1 MGGKRIVGGGLIAL
15 FFVISPL
22 SSQPQKKETK
32 PKEGKIMREAIHW
45 LGHASIKITGSKT
58 IYVDPFQISGG
69 EPADLILITHD
80 HYDHCSPD
88 DVKKIQAKHTV
99 LIAPS
104 SAAKE
109 LSGNVKTIK
118 PGESFTV
125 EGVEIQAVPSYNI
138 QAPFHPKE
146 KGYVGYVFKLDG
158 TTYYHPGDTDFI
170 PEMKNIHADV
180 AFLPVGGKYTMNAE
194 EAANAANTIQP
205 KLAIPIHWGS
215 IVGSQKDAEKF
226 RDLCKCKVEILK
238 AE

>member
-1 MGGKRIVGGGLIAL
+1 MGGKKFVIGGL
-15 FFVISPL
+15 VISFL
-22 SSQPQKKETK
+22 ATNLLFSQKKVTK
-32 PKEGKIMREAIHW
+32 PKEEKNMLESIHW

-88 DVKKIQAKHTV
+88 DIKKIQAKHTV
-99 LIAPS
+99 LVAPS
-104 SAAKE
+104 SAAKQ

-118 PGESFTV
+118 PGESITV
-125 EGVEIQAVPSYNI
+125 EGIEIQAVPAYNLK
-138 QAPFHPKE
+138 APFHPKE
-146 KGYVGYVFKLDG
+146 KGYVGYIFRLDG
-158 TTYYHPGDTDFI
+158 TSYYHPGDTDFI
-170 PEMKNIHADV
+170 PEMKNIHVDV
-180 AFLPVGGKYTMNAE
+180 AFLPIGGKYTMNAE
-194 EAANAANTIQP
+194 EASKAAEAIQP

-226 RDLCKCKVEILK
+226 RDLCQCKVEILQ